1 MAYAGWWNH
10 GARPVL
16 KSEGAVSQDVAA
28 CDIGDGVVSSEKA
41 TANLRSRSVLLFCE
55 AATSTE
61 AAGVAAAGTTAIV
74 AWRPGVNINVTRI
87 AHVTLGAWQNATC
100 DNLTLYGNAG
110 TCIGDIGLKAA
121 STAIA
126 RGVRTAGG
134 SITQAALAAGT
145 DVLVKQNLS
154 TCSVSARSAVQ
165 IDYETSN

>member
-1 MAYAGWWNH
+1 MAYEGWYNQ
-10 GARPVL
+10 GSRPVL
-16 KSEGAVSQDVAA
+16 KSQGAVTQDVTA
-28 CDIGDGVVSSEKA
+28 CEIADGVVSSEKA
-41 TANLRSRSVLLFCE
+41 TASLRTRSVLLFCE

-61 AAGVAAAGTTAIV
+61 AAGVNAAGTTAIV
-74 AWRPGVNINVTRI
+74 AWRPSTNVY
-87 AHVTLGAWQNATC
+87 VTGLSHITLAPWQNATC

-134 SITQAALAAGT
+134 AITRAALAAGT
-145 DVLVKQNLS
+145 NVLIKQNLS

-165 IDYETSN
+165 IDYEATG

>member
-41 TANLRSRSVLLFCE
+41 TANLRSRSILLFCE

-74 AWRPGVNINVTRI
+74 AWRPGVNVNVTRI

-134 SITQAALAAGT
+134 SITQSALAAGT
-145 DVLVKQNLS
+145 DVLIKQNLS

-165 IDYETSN
+165 IDYETTG